1 MESARRTGRE
11 QELPAGTHV
20 FALYHEHPA
29 IDFSISARMA
39 EQALRYVEDKRWTYH
54 GMFRSGIPK
63 DSIVVVVNL
72 PFRPDSGYHP
82 GQFVDTSL
90 VDMAE
95 LAVASGAALFLADAA
110 FPESADLGLI
120 LALQRRN
127 LLPALRGYCATGMH
141 AEPWSVLFD
150 GSQTSSDAYGR
161 LAEDCCYRSVVK
173 GLTQALFP
181 DQEHVEARVTMTKAL
196 LPAVAGHFLGD
207 IPPGIVD
214 APSAGIPAHL
224 STPSRQMPRHAT
236 AEAPHTKE
244 ELQKDLESFGIPKDE
259 TILLHS
265 SCRSIGPVS
274 GGADTVLD
282 VLQEYFRQ
290 GLLVLPTHTWDR
302 INPENPVFHVAD
314 TACCTGILPELFR
327 KRPDVFR
334 SGHPTHSVA
343 AYGADAAA
351 YVADDIHC
359 DTPCAR
365 NSSWGKLL
373 DRDATI
379 VLLGVTF
386 TRNTFIHGIEE
397 YLDIPGRL
405 TDNHATYY
413 SVGLDGKR
421 TEVQSRRHV
430 GHPSEH
436 FDLIISDCI
445 GKGIVRRG
453 FFGDAP
459 VLWCKARELAAEVSW
474 RLFLEPH
481 LFDDPDPSAKN

>member
-29 IDFSISARMA
+29 IDVPRSAEIA
-39 EQALRYVEDKRWTYH
+39 EQALRYITRRNWTYE
-54 GMFRSGIPK
+54 GMLRHDIPEK
-63 DSIVVVVNL
+63 AIVVAVNL
-72 PFRPDSGYHP
+72 PLRQDCGYTPEH
-82 GQFVDTSL
+82 FIDESL
-90 VDMAE
+90 VAMLEHA
-95 LAVASGAALFLADAA
+95 AHFGVALFLADAA

-120 LALQRRN
+120 LTLQQRG
-127 LLPALRGYCATGMH
+127 LLPYLRGYCATALH
-141 AEPWSVLFD
+141 ATPWSVLFSD
-150 GSQTSSDAYGR
+150 SLTSDDAYER
-161 LAEDCCYRSVVK
+161 LMEDCCYRSVVK
-173 GLTQALFP
+173 GLVQALFP
-181 DQEHVEARVTMTKAL
+181 SQSMEHAAARLMMTKTL
-196 LPAVAGHFLGD
+196 LPTVAGYVLGD
-207 IPPGIVD
+207 MPQSDVD
-214 APSAGIPAHL
+214 VPAVGIPSPQ
-224 STPSRQMPRHAT
+224 STPCRQMPRSAT
-236 AEAPHTKE
+236 TEAPHTKE
-244 ELQKDLESFGIPKDE
+244 ELQKDLASLGIPNDE
-259 TILLHS
+259 TILIHS

-379 VLLGVTF
+379 LLLGVTF

-405 TDNHATYY
+405 TDSHTTYY
-413 SVGLDGKR
+413 SVTPDGSR
-421 TEVQSRRHV
+421 TEVPSRRHI

-436 FDLIISDCI
+436 FDLILSDCI
-445 GKGIVRRG
+445 GKGIVHRG
-453 FFGDAP
+453 FFGDSP

-481 LFDDPDPSAKN
+481 LFDDPRT